1 MEKTK
6 VTIINP
12 PFIEKP
18 TVGVTIPLGVLYLAG
33 YLRGYGVDV
42 EMIDAQGEGIFRR
55 TSWFDGTFLIGL
67 PIDEIAKRIDPKTD
81 YITISTNFS
90 PQQRVHLEIIKKI
103 KEMFPDKPIIIGGN
117 DATAHFDVYLKHGV
131 NFAVLGEGENTLF
144 ELVTCLK
151 ENKDYT
157 KLDGLA
163 WLENNEVKSNKKT
176 KFIQDLDTV
185 PFPARDL
192 INLENYWKR
201 KFSHGPVT
209 ANYTPVTFS
218 RGCPLSCSYC
228 SSIVFWQRTWRHRSP
243 KNFVDELEEC
253 YTKYGITEFEVMDD
267 NFTLNMSLAV
277 DVCKDIIAR
286 GLGSKIKWS
295 TPNGVR
301 PEKMNEENLKIF
313 KEAGCKYLVFAP
325 ESGSQRLLKE
335 VYNKFIDT
343 NLILRN
349 VEICHKIGIRT
360 GCFII
365 TGLYVETDED
375 YALTKNYVKQ
385 LAKAGLD
392 EAVVFPMLPYPNTPL
407 TKKYFA
413 DIDPVLLEQDS
424 GANMNDLPSWYP
436 DREKANKKIS
446 GLYKT
451 FYFYKSLYHPISQLR
466 MFKNILI
473 HKQET
478 KTERSALALISRFLG
493 ITPKATA

>member
-1 MEKTK
+1 MEKTH
-6 VTIINP
+6 VTLINP
-12 PFIEKP
+12 GFIEKP
-18 TVGVTIPLGVLYLAG
+18 TVGVTIPLGVIYLAG
-33 YLRGYGVDV
+33 YLRGYGTDV
-42 EMIDAQGEGIFRR
+42 ELIDAQGEGIFRR
-55 TSWFDGTFLIGL
+55 SKWHDGTYLIGL
-67 PIDEIAKRIDPKTD
+67 PISEIVSRINPKTD
-81 YITISTNFS
+81 FITISTNFS

-103 KEMFPDKPIIIGGN
+103 REKFPDKIIIVGGN
-117 DATAHFDVYLKHGV
+117 DATAHFDIYLKNWV
-131 NFAVLGEGENTLF
+131 NFAVLGEGENSLH

-151 ENKDYT
+151 SKSDFT
-157 KLDGLA
+157 KIDGLA
-163 WLENNEVKSNKKT
+163 WIENGEIKSNKKT

-192 INLENYWKR
+192 IPLENYWK
-201 KFSHGPVT
+201 KLYSHGPVT
-209 ANYTPVTFS
+209 TKYTPVTFS

-253 YTKYGITEFEVMDD
+253 YTKYGITEFEIMDD
-267 NFTLNMSLAV
+267 NFTLNMGLAV
-277 DVCKDIIAR
+277 EVCNEIINR

-301 PEKMNEENLKIF
+301 PEKMNEENLKLF
-313 KEAGCKYLVFAP
+313 KDAGCKYLIFAP

-343 NLILRN
+343 NLILKN
-349 VEICHKIGIRT
+349 IEICHKVGIRT

-375 YALTKNYVKQ
+375 YNLTKQYVKK

-392 EAVVFPMLPYPNTPL
+392 EVCVFPMLPYPNTPL

-424 GANMNDLPSWYP
+424 GANMNDLPQWYP
-436 DREKANKKIS
+436 DREKANKKIG

-451 FYFYKSLYHPISQLR
+451 FYLYKSLYHPLSQLR

-473 HKQET
+473 SKQET
-478 KTERSALALISRFLG
+478 KTERSAKSLLKKFLK
-493 ITPKATA
+493 IAPEVTA

>member
-1 MEKTK
+1 MEKTH
-6 VTIINP
+6 VTLINP
-12 PFIEKP
+12 GFIEKP
-18 TVGVTIPLGVLYLAG
+18 TVGVTIPLGVIYLAG
-33 YLRGYGVDV
+33 YLRGNGVDV
-42 EMIDAQGEGIFRR
+42 DLVDAQGEGIFQRNK
-55 TSWFDGTFLIGL
+55 WHDNTFYIGL
-67 PIDEIAKRIDPKTD
+67 TFDEIVKRISPKTD

-90 PQQRVHLEIIKKI
+90 PQQRIHLELIKRIRVKYTN
-103 KEMFPDKPIIIGGN
+103 KPIIVGGN
-117 DATAHFDVYLKHGV
+117 DATAHFDLYLKNGAD
-131 NFAVLGEGENTLF
+131 FAVLGEGENTLY
-144 ELVTCLK
+144 ELVKCLRNN
-151 ENKDYT
+151 EDFT

-163 WLENNEVKSNKKT
+163 WVENNEIKSNKKT

-192 INLENYWKR
+192 IPLENYWK
-201 KFSHGPVT
+201 KLYSHGPVT
-209 ANYTPVTFS
+209 TKYTPVTFS

-253 YTKYGITEFEVMDD
+253 YNNYGITEFEIMDD

-277 DVCKDIIAR
+277 DVCKEIMAR

-301 PEKMNEENLKIF
+301 PEKMNEENLKLF
-313 KEAGCKYLVFAP
+313 KEAGCKYLIFAP

-343 NLILRN
+343 DLILKI

-375 YALTKNYVKQ
+375 YNLTKQYVKK

-392 EAVVFPMLPYPNTPL
+392 EVCVFPMLPYPNTPL

-413 DIDPVLLEQDS
+413 DIDPVLMEQDS

-436 DREKANKKIS
+436 EKEKANKKIAT
-446 GLYKT
+446 LYKM
-451 FYFYKSLYHPISQLR
+451 FYLYKSLYHPASQLR
-466 MFKNILI
+466 MFRNILI
-473 HKQET
+473 SKQET
-478 KTERSALALISRFLG
+478 KTERSAKALLFRFLK
-493 ITPKATA
+493 ITPKATT